1 MPSRPLR
8 RNETGDVKDLSGV
21 SAMAEESTR
30 SGSRLGRGLASLIG
44 DMGAETNNAA
54 PNAATSERVRGQR
67 RVPIEF
73 LRANPRNPRR
83 EFTPAQL
90 DELANSI
97 RERGIIQPI
106 AVRPLKGAT
115 ETFEIIAGER
125 RWQAAQRAGLHDV
138 PVVVLDVT
146 DREALEL
153 AIVENVQREDL
164 NPLEEAGGY
173 QALIDEFKYHQEEV
187 AKVVGKSRSHITNML
202 RLLKLPDFVKAAM
215 RTGQISAGHARA
227 LIGYPEPEK
236 IAQQIIA
243 RGLNVRQVEA
253 LVRDEGKGGGGSPD
267 KKPPLKKEADTVAME
282 KRASDALGMAVTIDY
297 GSKGGAVHIKYRSLD
312 QLEDIVKRLERAR

>member
-1 MPSRPLR
+1 MPPRPQR
-8 RNETGDVKDLSGV
+8 RLETGDVKEVSGE

-30 SGSRLGRGLASLIG
+30 SRLGRGLASLIG

-83 EFTPAQL
+83 EFMPAQL

-106 AVRPLKGAT
+106 AVRPVKGAT

-138 PVVVLDVT
+138 PVVVLDVS
-146 DREALEL
+146 DVEALEL

-173 QALIDEFKYHQEEV
+173 QALIDEFKYHQDEI
-187 AKVVGKSRSHITNML
+187 AKVVGKSRSHIANML

-227 LIGYPEPEK
+227 LIGHPEPDK

-253 LVRDEGKGGGGSPD
+253 LVRDEGKGGGSPE
-267 KKPPLKKEADTVAME
+267 KKPPPKKEADTVAME
-282 KRASDALGMAVTIDY
+282 KRASDALGLAVTIDY